1 VQDESEDTGMTLMP
15 PRTLIGF
22 ILYNLLGT
30 ILTII
35 VGILAI
41 TLLIRFWLDWPTMQV
56 NISLT
61 QLCIGGACP

>member
-1 VQDESEDTGMTLMP
+1 MTLMP

-35 VGILAI
+35 MGILAI